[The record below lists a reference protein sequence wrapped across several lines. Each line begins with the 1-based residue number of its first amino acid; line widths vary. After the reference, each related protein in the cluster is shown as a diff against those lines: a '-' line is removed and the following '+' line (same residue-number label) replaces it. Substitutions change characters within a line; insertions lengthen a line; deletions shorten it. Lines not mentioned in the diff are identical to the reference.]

1 MMDQNRLSL
10 LALHFIPGI
19 GDRLVRQL
27 ISYCGSA
34 ERVFHTPRGK
44 LLNIPGVGAVTA
56 QAIVKGKPFEDAEQE
71 MRRAEAA
78 GVSLVFFSDKH
89 YPTRLKTL
97 NDAPSLLYCKG
108 NLDLENVK
116 TVGIVGTRQATRYG
130 REQVEKLIQG
140 LKPHAP
146 LIVSG
151 LAYGI
156 DIHAHKYSVKHA
168 LPTVGVMGSGID
180 VIYPSSHEEVVRKM
194 LELGGLVTENPF
206 GTQPDA
212 HHFPARNRIIA
223 GLSDALIVVEA
234 AERGGA
240 LITANIA
247 NSYNKDVFACPG
259 NIGQSHSEG
268 CNNLIK
274 SNKANLLTSIKDL
287 EYMMNWSA
295 EDGGVKKKAA
305 LSMEGFEG
313 NEQSILQ
320 ALANHG
326 EGQLTLDELGWR
338 LNLSISQLASVLLGL
353 ELKGAIRSL
362 PGKLYKLSGQ

>member
-1 MMDQNRLSL
+1 MDQNRLSL

-19 GDRLVRQL
+19 GDRLIRQL

-34 ERVFHTPRGK
+34 EKVFKTPRGK
-44 LLNIPGVGAVTA
+44 LLNIPGVGSVTA
-56 QAIVKGKPFEDAEQE
+56 QSIVKGKPFELAERE
-71 MRRAEAA
+71 IGLAEAA
-78 GVSLVFFSDKH
+78 DVRLIFFTDKD
-89 YPTRLKTL
+89 YPSRLKTL

-108 NLDLENVK
+108 NLDLEHAK

-130 REQVEKLIQG
+130 RDQVERLIQD

-156 DIHAHKYSVKHA
+156 DIHAHKHAVKHKVS
-168 LPTVGVMGSGID
+168 TVGVMGSGID
-180 VIYPSSHEEVVRKM
+180 VIYPPSHAQTVQGM
-194 LELGGLVTENPF
+194 LELGGIVTENPF

-212 HHFPARNRIIA
+212 HNFPARNRIIA

-274 SNKANLLTSIKDL
+274 ANKASLITDVKDL
-287 EYMMNWSA
+287 EYMMNWNPDSV
-295 EDGGVKKKAA
+295 GPKKEAA
-305 LSMEGFEG
+305 ISVEGFEG
-313 NEQSILQ
+313 DERAIIQVLSNGQ
-320 ALANHG
+320 
-326 EGQLTLDELGWR
+326 GQLSLDELSWK
-338 LNLSISQLASVLLGL
+338 LDLSIGQLASVLLGL

-362 PGKLYKLSGQ
+362 PGKMYKVAGL

>member
-1 MMDQNRLSL
+1 MNQNRLSL

-34 ERVFHTPRGK
+34 ENVFKTPRGK
-44 LLNIPGVGAVTA
+44 LLKIPGVGAVTA
-56 QAIVKGKPFEDAEQE
+56 QSVVKGKPFELAERE
-71 MRRAEAA
+71 IGLAEAA
-78 GVSLVFFSDKH
+78 GVRLVFFSDND
-89 YPTRLKTL
+89 YPSRLKVL
-97 NDAPSLLYCKG
+97 NDAPSLLYRKG
-108 NLDLENVK
+108 NLDLDQPK
-116 TVGIVGTRQATRYG
+116 TVAIVGTREATRYG
-130 REQVEKLIQG
+130 REQVERLIQG

-156 DIHAHKYSVKHA
+156 DIHAHKQAVKHKV
-168 LPTVGVMGSGID
+168 PTVGIMGSGID
-180 VIYPSSHEEVVRKM
+180 VIYPSSHAQTVQSM
-194 LELGGLVTENPF
+194 LELGGIVTENPF

-212 HHFPARNRIIA
+212 HNFPARNRIIA

-274 SNKANLLTSIKDL
+274 TNKASLITDVKDL
-287 EYMMNWSA
+287 EYMMNWDVNSA
-295 EDGGVKKKAA
+295 VPEKEATIAIAD
-305 LSMEGFEG
+305 FEG
-313 NEQSILQ
+313 DEQSIIQ
-320 ALANHG
+320 ALSHA
-326 EGQLTLDELGWR
+326 EGQLSLDELSWK
-338 LNLSISQLASVLLGL
+338 LNLSLGQLASALLGL

-362 PGKLYKLSGQ
+362 PGKMYRVAG